1 MPQVEIND
9 EMMEAKLGEP
19 LLSVARR
26 HAAHIGFYCDGN
38 GLCTMCECRI
48 IAGADQL
55 SPVNEAERTWLPTAR
70 IEDGY
75 RLGCQASVR
84 GNGPI
89 RTLTRAEE
97 LRRQLDAVLSPP
109 PGTTASEN
117 LRPLLAN
124 FAMINWEHIGTWPF
138 NLLRTLQRIG
148 PVRFLWPV
156 NNMELLIRDTRRI
169 TERMLDGGRP
179 VTIETESRTTL
190 VDAPPPPP
198 PGKA

>member
-9 EMMEAKLGEP
+9 EMMEAKLGET

-48 IAGADQL
+48 ISGADQL
-55 SPVNEAERTWLPTAR
+55 SPVTEAERTWLPTAR
-70 IEDGY
+70 MEDGY

-89 RTLTRAEE
+89 RALTRAEE
-97 LRRQLDAVLSPP
+97 LRRQLNAVLSPP
-109 PGTTASEN
+109 VGTTSSEN

-124 FAMINWEHIGTWPF
+124 FAMVNWEHIGTWPF
-138 NLLRTLQRIG
+138 NLLRTLQRLG

-179 VTIETESRTTL
+179 VTIETESRPTL
-190 VDAPPPPP
+190 IDAPPPPP
-198 PGKA
+198 PGNV